1 MYLVQL
7 LLPAEDHE
15 GRTYPRAYY
24 EALATRLTD
33 EFGGVTAYT
42 RTPATGLWEAA
53 SGERVRDE
61 VVVIEVMVEEIDPD
75 WWAQLRAELEAKFA
89 QRELLVRAL
98 EIRKL

>member
-24 EALATRLTD
+24 EALASRLTD
-33 EFGGVTAYT
+33 EFGGVTAFT
-42 RTPATGLWEAA
+42 RAPATGLWEAA

-61 VVVIEVMVEEIDPD
+61 MVVFEVMVEEIDPA
-75 WWAQLRAELEAKFA
+75 WWAQLRSELEAKF
-89 QRELLVRAL
+89 QQQELLVRAH

>member
-24 EALATRLTD
+24 EGLASRLTD
-33 EFGGVTAYT
+33 EFGGVTAFT
-42 RTPATGLWEAA
+42 RTPATGLWDAG

-61 VVVIEVMVEEIDPD
+61 MVVFEVMVEAIDPT
-75 WWAQLRAELEAKFA
+75 WWARLRSELEAQFA

-98 EIRKL
+98 EMRKL